1 MGMAEAVGLTRIVT
15 APADTL
21 AGACL
26 DAGKPAIMM
35 ELASARMVRESEVDL
50 AVQGTINIL
59 SHLGIVEEEKRPV
72 DTLVI
77 PGIHNSL
84 PALRAARGGI
94 IHYAVEPGV
103 FLRAG
108 TVIARVYDV
117 FGSQLEAI
125 TMAQDA
131 YVSTFPPMSWVGAQA
146 VASGDFVAD
155 LFAAAEDFS

>member
-1 MGMAEAVGLTRIVT
+1 MAEAAGLTRIVA

-21 AGACL
+21 AGTCL
-26 DAGKPAIMM
+26 DAGKPAIML
-35 ELASARMVRESEVDL
+35 ELASARMVRETEVDL

-59 SHLGIVEEEKRPV
+59 SYLGMVAEEKRPV
-72 DTLVI
+72 DTLVV

-103 FLRAG
+103 LLRAG
-108 TVIARVYDV
+108 ATVARVYDV

-125 TMAQDA
+125 AMAQDG
-131 YVSTFPPMSWVGAQA
+131 YVSSFPPMSWVGAQA

-155 LFAAAEDFS
+155 VFAPAEAS